1 MKENIY
7 IGLNE
12 DIQSI
17 IQKIQDSEADYLDLM
32 IPTGARVLQNIVDA
46 HLLKEAG
53 DEYEKKLVVITSDLM
68 GRIFAERA
76 GMIVLAQTEVDENEI
91 VATEVVSTG
100 RISDIVP
107 RRRGVPVRKSA
118 PQKLI
123 RKYDVDEEEDEKQSK
138 SKSKSSKIS
147 ASRSSGSRKPSPQVF
162 NSKSKGEIGA
172 SFLKSYREERNKTSV
187 FKDLSRINRR
197 KWKFPF
203 RISPTV
209 FIAGIFVFTLFI
221 GFVVVAKTLPNAEI
235 IIYPVRTQESKTVE
249 VLISST
255 DSKADFEKGIMPGE
269 ILTLEKFESGEFQAT
284 GSANSSGKATGKII
298 VYNAYSTQAQN
309 FVASRFQSE
318 NGKIFWATKSFS
330 IPGMKGSEPG
340 KIEIDVVAAEA
351 GDSYNI
357 GPGKFIM
364 PALKGTAKGEKIY
377 GVSTNNIAIAKT
389 DGEKIVSNDDIN
401 KAYDSL
407 KEKIKPQLQTLKQ
420 DLPAGFQ
427 LWSETYS
434 EKLVEASSNP
444 DVGGKAD
451 RFIASVKMIAK
462 VIVFKSSDLE
472 SYINNK
478 ISFSMGEGKVFLTNS
493 KEISFV
499 NSPVVDYQKGT
510 VAASLEVKYD
520 IIDNPDI
527 DGFKNAVLNKNK
539 KEINKI
545 TNAYKNIERIEV
557 KYSVFFM
564 RRVPS
569 DPDKVK
575 ITVAGL

>member
-7 IGLNE
+7 IDLDE
-12 DIQSI
+12 DVQSI
-17 IQKIQDSEADYLDLM
+17 IQKIQDSEADSLDLM

-53 DEYEKKLVVITSDLM
+53 DEYEKKLIVVTSDLM

-76 GMIVLAQTEVDENEI
+76 GLMVLAQTEIDEDEI
-91 VATEVVSTG
+91 VATEAVSTG

-107 RRRGVPVRKSA
+107 RRRGVPVRKSVV
-118 PQKLI
+118 QKPI
-123 RKYDVDEEEDEKQSK
+123 IKKYYDKEDKIL
-138 SKSKSSKIS
+138 KSKSSKKP
-147 ASRSSGSRKPSPQVF
+147 GSQNL

-187 FKDLSRINRR
+187 FKELSNINRKKR
-197 KWKFPF
+197 KFPF
-203 RISPTV
+203 KISPTV
-209 FIAGIFVFTLFI
+209 FVAGVSVFALFI
-221 GFVVVAKTLPNAEI
+221 GFIVVTKTLPKAEI
-235 IIYPVRTQESKTVE
+235 IIYPVRTQESKTIEILV
-249 VLISST
+249 SST
-255 DSKADFEKGIMPGE
+255 DSKADFEKGIIPGE
-269 ILTLEKFESGEFQAT
+269 ILTLEKYESGEFQAT
-284 GSANSSGKATGKII
+284 GSVNSSEKAIGKIT
-298 VYNAYSTQAQN
+298 VYNAYSAQAQN

-318 NGKIFWATKSFS
+318 NGKIFWTTKPFS

-340 KIEIDVVAAEA
+340 KVEIDVVAAET
-351 GDSYNI
+351 GDSYGI
-357 GPGKFIM
+357 GPSKFTM

-377 GVSTNNIAIAKT
+377 GISTSNMNIAKS

-444 DVGGKAD
+444 DVGGVANK
-451 RFIASVKMIAK
+451 FIASVKMIAK
-462 VIVFKSSDLE
+462 AIVFKSDDLE
-472 SYINNK
+472 SYMNNK
-478 ISFSMGEGKVFLTNS
+478 ISSSVGEGKIFLINS
-493 KEISFV
+493 KEVSFI
-499 NSPVVDYQKGT
+499 NPPVIDYQKG
-510 VAASLEVKYD
+510 VVKASLNVKYD
-520 IIDNPDI
+520 IIDNQDV

-545 TNAYKNIERIEV
+545 TSAYKNIERIEV

-564 RRVPS
+564 RSVPADS
-569 DPDKVK
+569 GRVK